1 MLVATWLAPKF
12 LSIQILPVVEV
23 TSTTV
28 ITEPPHGKVGQA
40 TVVITTSSVEGVQ
53 GVLEIV
59 HRKVAV
65 PGTAKPVTPDVG
77 EPGLVIVAVPETTVH
92 NPVPV
97 TGVLPA
103 KVAVVTPQAGVISEP
118 ALAKVGSAVLLV
130 INTSSVEAVQGALE
144 IVHLKVLAP
153 TPRAV
158 SPEVG
163 EEGVV
168 IVPAPE
174 INVHNPV
181 PDAGVFPAKVAV
193 VAQTF

>member
-1 MLVATWLAPKF
+1 
-12 LSIQILPVVEV
+12 
-23 TSTTV
+23 
-28 ITEPPHGKVGQA
+28 
-40 TVVITTSSVEGVQ
+40 VVITTSSKVAAQGELDIVQ
-53 GVLEIV
+53 
-59 HRKVAV
+59 RKVTV
-65 PGTAKPVTPDVG
+65 PAATKPVTPEVG
-77 EPGLVIVAVPETTVH
+77 ELGVVIVAVPETTVH

-97 TGVLPA
+97 TGILPA

-118 ALAKVGSAVLLV
+118 AFAAVGGAVLV
-130 INTSSVEAVQGALE
+130 ITTSSVEAVQGALE

-163 EEGVV
+163 DEGVV

-181 PDAGVFPAKVAV
+181 PDVGVFPAKVAV

>member
-1 MLVATWLAPKF
+1 
-12 LSIQILPVVEV
+12 VVGLV
-23 TSTTV
+23 TSTTG
-28 ITEPPHGKVGQA
+28 ITEPPHGKGGAHAV
-40 TVVITTSSVEGVQ
+40 VVITTSSVEGVQ
-53 GVLEIV
+53 GALEIV

-92 NPVPV
+92 KPVPV

-118 ALAKVGSAVLLV
+118 AFAAVGGAVLV
-130 INTSSVEAVQGALE
+130 ITTSSVEAVQGALE

-153 TPRAV
+153 TPSAV

-163 EEGVV
+163 DEGVV